1 MVRKNAMP
9 GLLVEAPG
17 VTNRSAYAGSVR
29 SSSVCGG
36 SSPSSSNHALSTLTH
51 TLAES
56 IGTSRSPPSARAYS
70 SGGVTEGANGAKTPS
85 SSGRDA
91 KVLSTPKAAS
101 AIGLSAVR
109 LSLVASVPAS
119 PAART
124 SRS

>member
-1 MVRKNAMP
+1 MR
-9 GLLVEAPG
+9 
-17 VTNRSAYAGSVR
+17 
-29 SSSVCGG
+29 GG
-36 SSPSSSNHALSTLTH
+36 SRPSCSNHAVSTLTH

-56 IGTSRSPPSARAYS
+56 IGTSRSPPSGRAYS
-70 SGGVTEGANGAKTPS
+70 AGGVAVVVTSANAPS
-85 SSGRDA
+85 PSGRDA
-91 KVLSTPKAAS
+91 KVLSMPKAAS

>member
-1 MVRKNAMP
+1 MARKNAIP

-17 VTNRSAYAGSVR
+17 VTSRSAYAGSVR

-36 SSPSSSNHALSTLTH
+36 SRPSSSNHAVSTLTH

-56 IGTSRSPPSARAYS
+56 IGTRRSPPSARAYS
-70 SGGVTEGANGAKTPS
+70 PGGVADGEKSAKAPS
-85 SSGRDA
+85 PSGREA
-91 KVLSTPKAAS
+91 KVLSMPKAAS

-124 SRS
+124 SRV